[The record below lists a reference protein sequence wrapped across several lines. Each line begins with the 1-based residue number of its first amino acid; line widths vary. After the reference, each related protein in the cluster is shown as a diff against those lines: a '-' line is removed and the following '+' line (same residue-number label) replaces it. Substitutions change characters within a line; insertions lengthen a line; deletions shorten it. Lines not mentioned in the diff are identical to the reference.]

1 MLLFKIKKENKND
14 VPKKMWISYGITNF
28 FAKNF
33 AVSKLLSIF
42 ANRIM
47 PIRASFLN
55 LWSKYLRR
63 YARLIAGN
71 VGTFQHVIKDGM
83 AVLTLRRG
91 AVELH
96 LITKVFPTTSS
107 KRSG

>member
-55 LWSKYLRR
+55 PIGDIQSDSK
-63 YARLIAGN
+63 AW
-71 VGTFQHVIKDGM
+71 
-83 AVLTLRRG
+83 
-91 AVELH
+91 LH
-96 LITKVFPTTSS
+96 LAFC
-107 KRSG
+107 GCG